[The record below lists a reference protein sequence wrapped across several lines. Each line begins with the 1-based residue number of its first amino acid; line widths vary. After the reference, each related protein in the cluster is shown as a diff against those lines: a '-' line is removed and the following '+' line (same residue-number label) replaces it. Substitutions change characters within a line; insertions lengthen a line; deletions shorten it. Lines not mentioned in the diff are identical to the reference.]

1 MVNQKCVGIPAFQGK
16 MSESY
21 QSKLATW
28 DLGIMME
35 RENFGLFF
43 KVAHINGDD
52 SINDVGGPITY
63 WE

>member
-21 QSKLATW
+21 QSMLATW

-35 RENFGLFF
+35 HEKFGL

-52 SINDVGGPITY
+52 LFNDVCVHITY
-63 WE
+63 EE